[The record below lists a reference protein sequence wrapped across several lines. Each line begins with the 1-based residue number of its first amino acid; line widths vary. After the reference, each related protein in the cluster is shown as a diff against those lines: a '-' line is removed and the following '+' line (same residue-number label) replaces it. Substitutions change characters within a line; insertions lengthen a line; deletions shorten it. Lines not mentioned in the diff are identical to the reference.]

1 MPENVNQMLNITKD
15 MSKSIARMQDSW
27 DQMTEVLDKQSN
39 IILEIKKQSKVQGS
53 HEISENQNDVVQAS
67 PIILESNML
76 EDVRNNE
83 VEKIDQRDLLVISK
97 KSSLI
102 SHIEFVILDEFKN
115 EKIKVFLFTKMIKES
130 MQVSM
135 VRILILQLFKI
146 RGRVFSNW
154 GRRIWCEQA
163 SISMFLNLEDK
174 IHLEGEGTVM
184 TLVIDKLFEF
194 SFVIE

>member
-1 MPENVNQMLNITKD
+1 MLENVNQVLNITKD
-15 MSKSIARMQDSW
+15 MSKSIAWMQDSW
-27 DQMTEVLDKQSN
+27 DQMTKVLDTKSN
-39 IILEIKKQSKVQGS
+39 IILEIKEQSKVQGS

-102 SHIEFVILDEFKN
+102 SHIEFVIPDEFKD

-135 VRILILQLFKI
+135 V
-146 RGRVFSNW
+146 
-154 GRRIWCEQA
+154 
-163 SISMFLNLEDK
+163 
-174 IHLEGEGTVM
+174 
-184 TLVIDKLFEF
+184 
-194 SFVIE
+194 

>member
-1 MPENVNQMLNITKD
+1 MI
-15 MSKSIARMQDSW
+15 
-27 DQMTEVLDKQSN
+27 EVLDKQSN
-39 IILEIKKQSKVQGS
+39 VILEIKEQLKVQGS

-102 SHIEFVILDEFKN
+102 SHIEFVIPNEFKD
-115 EKIKVFLFTKMIKES
+115 EKIKVFHFTKMIKES

-135 VRILILQLFKI
+135 VQILILQLFKI
-146 RGRVFSNW
+146 RVRVFSNW
-154 GRRIWCEQA
+154 GRRILCEQA
-163 SISMFLNLEDK
+163 FNSMFQNLEGK

-184 TLVIDKLFEF
+184 THVMDKLFEF

>member
-1 MPENVNQMLNITKD
+1 M
-15 MSKSIARMQDSW
+15 
-27 DQMTEVLDKQSN
+27 
-39 IILEIKKQSKVQGS
+39 EIKEQSKVQGS

-102 SHIEFVILDEFKN
+102 SHIEFVIPDEFKD

-135 VRILILQLFKI
+135 V
-146 RGRVFSNW
+146 
-154 GRRIWCEQA
+154 
-163 SISMFLNLEDK
+163 
-174 IHLEGEGTVM
+174 
-184 TLVIDKLFEF
+184 
-194 SFVIE
+194 

>member
-39 IILEIKKQSKVQGS
+39 IILEIKEQSKVQGS
-53 HEISENQNDVVQAS
+53 HEILENQNDVVQAS

>member
-1 MPENVNQMLNITKD
+1 M
-15 MSKSIARMQDSW
+15 
-27 DQMTEVLDKQSN
+27 
-39 IILEIKKQSKVQGS
+39 EIKEQSKVQGF
-53 HEISENQNDVVQAS
+53 HEISENRSDVFQAS

-83 VEKIDQRDLLVISK
+83 LEKIDQRDLLVISK

-102 SHIEFVILDEFKN
+102 SHIEFVIPDEFED

-163 SISMFLNLEDK
+163 SISMFRNLEDK
-174 IHLEGEGTVM
+174 IHLEQEGTVM
-184 TLVIDKLFEF
+184 TLVMDKLFEF

>member
-39 IILEIKKQSKVQGS
+39 IILEIKEQSKVQGS
-53 HEISENQNDVVQAS
+53 HEISENQNDAVQAS
-67 PIILESNML
+67 PIILESNLL
-76 EDVRNNE
+76 EEVRNNE

-130 MQVSM
+130 MQM

>member
-39 IILEIKKQSKVQGS
+39 IILEIKEQSKVQGS
-53 HEISENQNDVVQAS
+53 HEILENQNDVVQAS

-76 EDVRNNE
+76 EDVRNNK